1 MGCALHGIPW
11 TSEVLYI
18 DVLAMNTASMSAA
31 LVTTMWVWVGF
42 KPSDSPTPD
51 ALSSVTNET
60 GIWKQPLIS
69 SYNRQTGS
77 TSAASS
83 WKSLEHKKTVLDVSA
98 AAATVISSTLKAIAE
113 YPGDTTPNWQIDVV
127 QRAHKLWSA
136 HNIIVSFVDRETFG
150 QSGLRGCCTA
160 SRRDSRG
167 RLEVMVGVFGD
178 AELRLTSWA
187 SIQGRM

>member
-1 MGCALHGIPW
+1 
-11 TSEVLYI
+11 
-18 DVLAMNTASMSAA
+18 MNTASMSAA

-60 GIWKQPLIS
+60 GIWKQPLVS
-69 SYNRQTGS
+69 SYNSQAGAP
-77 TSAASS
+77 SASSS
-83 WKSLEHKKTVLDVSA
+83 WKALEHKKTVLDMSA
-98 AAATVISSTLKAIAE
+98 AAAAVISSTLKTAAE
-113 YPGDTTPNWQIDVV
+113 HPGDNVPNWQIDVA

-136 HNIIVSFVDRETFG
+136 HHIIVSFVDRETFG

-160 SRRDSRG
+160 SRRDPRG
-167 RLEVMVGVFGD
+167 RLEIMVGVFGD

-187 SIQGRM
+187 TVQGRM